1 MFSPNV
7 YDFRTWSNTHLIHG
21 NSDPLA
27 LDKNTEGLGHH

>member
-7 YDFRTWSNTHLIHG
+7 YDFRTWSNIHLIHG